1 MFYKIS
7 ITSILFLS
15 AATLI
20 NAQGGRYIYLGDEMV
35 TRFESGSIIRDSFD
49 YSLIHFLKYQTIR
62 QELLK
67 DTENSIVNR
76 DGIILA
82 AKSTIT
88 SSVNAQADFGNT
100 DDSCAILYKTTI
112 QRVRNGRSAAL
123 SITNLFSRSGE
134 KVRQPEPSITVQ
146 SIQSEGVFSHS
157 GSNNP
162 FFYTSAPKHKS
173 GALGWLE
180 LNGDTLDVRPATQ
193 QITKR
198 GKVKKAHY
206 YNSPGLLI
214 MKGDGVYAA
223 IEQNQYHQIIY
234 MNRQLAEPD
243 KLVIACYLF
252 IIACYNP

>member
-1 MFYKIS
+1 MFYKTI
-7 ITSILFLS
+7 ITSFLFLLV
-15 AATLI
+15 ATLI
-20 NAQGGRYIYLGDEMV
+20 NAQGGRYIYLGDDMA
-35 TRFESGSIIRDSFD
+35 TKFESGNIIRDSFD
-49 YSLIHFLKYQTIR
+49 YSFIHFLGYQTIR

-76 DGIILA
+76 EGIILT

-88 SSVNAQADFGNT
+88 SSINAQADFGSA

-112 QRVRNGRSAAL
+112 QRVRNGRSASV
-123 SITNLFSRSGE
+123 SIANLFSRSSE

-146 SIQSEGVFSHS
+146 SIQSEGVISHR
-157 GSNNP
+157 GSDNS
-162 FFYTSAPKHKS
+162 FYYTSVPKNKL
-173 GALGWLE
+173 GRLGWLVVG
-180 LNGDTLDVRPATQ
+180 GDTLEVRPVKQ

-198 GKVKKAHY
+198 GKIKKAQY
-206 YNSPGLLI
+206 YYPSGLLI

-243 KLVIACYLF
+243 KLVIASYLF
-252 IIACYNP
+252 IIACYNY